1 MVILASANITFFDS
15 IIKQRSEKK
24 IMILRKIS
32 LFYSNFALTIFA
44 YNGKL
49 FELFVFF
56 TLLSF
61 R

>member
-1 MVILASANITFFDS
+1 MQISEKIYDFTQNIT
-15 IIKQRSEKK
+15 
-24 IMILRKIS
+24 
-32 LFYSNFALTIFA
+32 FYSNFALTIFA

-56 TLLSF
+56 TLLSL

>member
-1 MVILASANITFFDS
+1 
-15 IIKQRSEKK
+15 
-24 IMILRKIS
+24 MILRKIS

-56 TLLSF
+56 YTFIIEMISYWIQQKNT
-61 R
+61 

>member
-15 IIKQRSEKK
+15 IIKQISEK
-24 IMILRKIS
+24 IYDFTQNIT
-32 LFYSNFALTIFA
+32 FYSNFALTILA
-44 YNGKL
+44 HNGKL

-56 TLLSF
+56 TLLSL